1 MKKIFCAS
9 LIVMLLAGS
18 ALAAGQKTSRVGFL
32 TRLNISEEEFGRII
46 QETQRPSSL
55 RTLSKRHDAYNVKFY
70 DSLTVMLMAL
80 GRSEIDEAALPET
93 VAEYLVKEDRDLE
106 VCCVARTKASI
117 GLALGVK
124 AGNTKLAERFNEAL
138 LELKADWT
146 LAKLQGA
153 YIFNKSTIKPVKFD
167 TFKGAE
173 TLRVAVTGDLPPIDY
188 VDASGKPS
196 GFNAALLAELG
207 RKMRVNMKLVNLEAN
222 ARASALA
229 SGRVDAVFWFETSNG
244 GDWNYDA
251 PEGVILS
258 EPYYLWSKFL
268 HVRERS

>member
-1 MKKIFCAS
+1 MQD
-9 LIVMLLAGS
+9 G
-18 ALAAGQKTSRVGFL
+18 
-32 TRLNISEEEFGRII
+32 
-46 QETQRPSSL
+46 
-55 RTLSKRHDAYNVKFY
+55 
-70 DSLTVMLMAL
+70 
-80 GRSEIDEAALPET
+80 
-93 VAEYLVKEDRDLE
+93 
-106 VCCVARTKASI
+106 
-117 GLALGVK
+117 
-124 AGNTKLAERFNEAL
+124 
-138 LELKADWT
+138 T
-146 LAKLQGA
+146 LAVLEKTHIENFGTMTPENFENFDDA
-153 YIFNKSTIKPVKFD
+153 ATI
-167 TFKGAE
+167 T
-173 TLRVAVTGDLPPIDY
+173 VAVTGDLPPIDY